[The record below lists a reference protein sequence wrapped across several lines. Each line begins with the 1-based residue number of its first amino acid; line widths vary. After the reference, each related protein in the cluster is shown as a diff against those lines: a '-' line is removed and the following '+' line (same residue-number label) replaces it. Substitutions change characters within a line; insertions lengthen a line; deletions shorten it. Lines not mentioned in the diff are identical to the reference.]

1 MRFDEEERTTLMTEE
16 AKRTVAVA
24 LGYDGDKKA
33 PPKVAAAGYGYV
45 AERILDLAFAAGVK
59 VRQDADLAE
68 ILAAVDLDAEIPPEA
83 FAAVAEILSYIYRLN
98 DETAKGAF
106 LS

>member
-1 MRFDEEERTTLMTEE
+1 MTEE

-24 LGYDGDKKA
+24 LDYDEDQKA

>member
-1 MRFDEEERTTLMTEE
+1 MRFDRKETRMVEQS
-16 AKRTVAVA
+16 KRTVAVA
-24 LGYDGDKKA
+24 LDYDEEKKSA
-33 PPKVAAAGYGYV
+33 PKVAAAGYGYV

-98 DETAKGAF
+98 DETAKGIFA
-106 LS
+106 S